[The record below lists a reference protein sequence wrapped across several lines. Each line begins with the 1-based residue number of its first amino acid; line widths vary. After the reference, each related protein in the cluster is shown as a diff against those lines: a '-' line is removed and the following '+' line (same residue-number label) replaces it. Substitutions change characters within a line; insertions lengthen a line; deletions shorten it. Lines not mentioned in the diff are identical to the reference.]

1 MHRPPAWRL
10 ENPEAGERCTVINRT
25 TTLIAAHCNNI
36 AGGDY
41 YRSFLRPRL
50 NASKFLFVPDA

>member
-1 MHRPPAWRL
+1 MH
-10 ENPEAGERCTVINRT
+10 RT

-36 AGGDY
+36 AGADY

-50 NASKFLFVPDA
+50 NATKFLFVPDA